1 MKAAALL
8 LLAAAVAAG
17 CAEAPEQRGA
27 RLAVELYAS
36 GQGRP
41 GDARCT
47 SSPRQFLT
55 GAPRAKVFVCIV
67 KTGGNRCDRYVAY
80 RSGRDYTVR
89 VSRRGDDCI
98 LPAG

>member
-1 MKAAALL
+1 V

-27 RLAVELYAS
+27 RLAVELYAG

-55 GAPRAKVFVCIV
+55 AAPRAKVFVCIV
-67 KTGGNRCDRYVAY
+67 KTGGIRCDRYAAY
-80 RSGRDYTVR
+80 RSGRNYTVR
-89 VSRRGDDCI
+89 LHARDVECI